1 MTKNNNDEH
10 IQIKE
15 TFFSR
20 KKIFLFLGVIVIS
33 AFIVRIYFLN
43 FEIPLTNDALNYFF
57 YALDIKIN
65 NQIPVNYSP
74 ANPGWGI
81 FLSAIFSNFESQSVI
96 DYMNLQK
103 MVSVSLSALTVLP
116 IYFLCKK
123 FFRTSY
129 SLLGA
134 LLFGLEPH
142 LIQNSLFGISDSL
155 YILLVVISFLLYL
168 NENKKMVYISFVIIG
183 FSTIVRAEGI
193 FILFTFLIMFFV
205 RKNNLKLKITDVI
218 ISGLIFSLVFLPM
231 ALIQIESNDGAMA
244 FERLAGTIEGHT
256 VNPEKSTNVTGFAF
270 ILNGIQNF
278 PQYLGWSLIPI
289 LLPFAPIGFVLMF
302 KNWNFK
308 VKTIFTGL
316 ILMSIPAFYAY
327 SIPLQDVRYL
337 FFLFPLFVIL
347 SLITIEKIVEKF
359 NFKIVFVVIVSFVI
373 ISSGVYSGL
382 KIDNEQLI
390 QYSSI
395 AENISKTPKVINNY
409 NNSEFL
415 EPLNYPKDFSQFEK
429 FYEMEMVDKKS
440 IRYSVDQQISI
451 IPTLN
456 YNNVKDFIDNN
467 KNTLRHFIVENDEKS
482 FLYDIF
488 LNEAEYPYLE
498 KEFEITSNISD
509 YSVKIFKI
517 NYESFLSDL

>member
-1 MTKNNNDEH
+1 
-10 IQIKE
+10 
-15 TFFSR
+15 
-20 KKIFLFLGVIVIS
+20 
-33 AFIVRIYFLN
+33 
-43 FEIPLTNDALNYFF
+43 
-57 YALDIKIN
+57 
-65 NQIPVNYSP
+65 
-74 ANPGWGI
+74 
-81 FLSAIFSNFESQSVI
+81 
-96 DYMNLQK
+96 
-103 MVSVSLSALTVLP
+103 
-116 IYFLCKK
+116 
-123 FFRTSY
+123 
-129 SLLGA
+129 
-134 LLFGLEPH
+134 
-142 LIQNSLFGISDSL
+142 
-155 YILLVVISFLLYL
+155 
-168 NENKKMVYISFVIIG
+168 
-183 FSTIVRAEGI
+183 
-193 FILFTFLIMFFV
+193 
-205 RKNNLKLKITDVI
+205 
-218 ISGLIFSLVFLPM
+218 M

-382 KIDNEQLI
+382 KIDNEQLN

-467 KNTLRHFIVENDEKS
+467 KNTLTHIIVENDEKS